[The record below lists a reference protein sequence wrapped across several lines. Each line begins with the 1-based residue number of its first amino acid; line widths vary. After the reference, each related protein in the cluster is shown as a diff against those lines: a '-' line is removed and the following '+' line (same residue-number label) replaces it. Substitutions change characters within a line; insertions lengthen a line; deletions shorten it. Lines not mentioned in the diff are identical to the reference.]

1 MRVKNGLF
9 IKKTGV
15 MTNCDSHWDVT
26 SAVITYI
33 NSEKKVGYN
42 CLNFGIRRNFFNE
55 SIFGRTKKF

>member
-1 MRVKNGLF
+1 
-9 IKKTGV
+9 